1 MQLLG
6 IGGNGHIGFNE
17 PGAAFEKETHCVDLT
32 ESTIKANARF
42 FETMDDVPKQA
53 YTMGIKNIMTAKKIL
68 LVATGEAK
76 ADALYKSLYGTD
88 HAQRAGIYPAA
99 SPGCDGSGR

>member
-1 MQLLG
+1 MQ
-6 IGGNGHIGFNE
+6 
-17 PGAAFEKETHCVDLT
+17 D
-32 ESTIKANARF
+32 S

-53 YTMGIKNIMTAKKIL
+53 YTMGIKNIMTAKENPSGRYRRGK
-68 LVATGEAK
+68 GRC
-76 ADALYKSLYGTD
+76 SLQISLRTD

>member
-1 MQLLG
+1 
-6 IGGNGHIGFNE
+6 
-17 PGAAFEKETHCVDLT
+17 
-32 ESTIKANARF
+32 
-42 FETMDDVPKQA
+42 MDDVPKQA

-76 ADALYKSLYGTD
+76 ADALYKSLYGPITPNVP
-88 HAQRAGIYPAA
+88 ASNPAA